1 MSKPHFTKAPGFL
14 PHHRFRHSIGGPL
27 IRAVA
32 TIEKLFPSP
41 DYHNGANHQHLILNN
56 IEVEYSEGLPD
67 GMNVATRIFVAVRF
81 GDNEGLVDPIPFE
94 EGKKTRIQGEYIDS
108 AEAYA
113 TADNPTKLAVL
124 HFTHHPTGFVE
135 FPIQDDSL
143 PVKHYS

>member
-27 IRAVA
+27 IRVVA

-56 IEVEYSEGLPD
+56 IEVEYSEGLTD

-94 EGKKTRIQGEYIDS
+94 EGKKTRIQ
-108 AEAYA
+108 AEGVTTMPQALQ
-113 TADNPTKLAVL
+113 NKHFWAVSRKKIGAASSQGS
-124 HFTHHPTGFVE
+124 T
-135 FPIQDDSL
+135 
-143 PVKHYS
+143 